1 MLRTGDQDNFEI
13 SSEREHEVHLA
24 IKCLPCVTFLL
35 LARGS
40 RILSKTAGAHV
51 SGRDVCLVWLGL
63 SIYGKCYSLTLAIFW
78 DLF

>member
-1 MLRTGDQDNFEI
+1 LRTRDQDNFEK

-24 IKCLPCVTFLL
+24 IKCLPS
-35 LARGS
+35 RGS

-51 SGRDVCLVWLGL
+51 SGRDVCLMWLGL
-63 SIYGKCYSLTLAIFW
+63 SVYGKCYSLTLAIFW